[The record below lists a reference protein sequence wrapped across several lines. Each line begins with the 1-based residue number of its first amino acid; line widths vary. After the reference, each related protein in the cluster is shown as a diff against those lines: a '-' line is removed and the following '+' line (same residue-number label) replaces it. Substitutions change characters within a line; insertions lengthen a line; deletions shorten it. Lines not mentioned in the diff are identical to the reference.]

1 MLMMRFAEH
10 SMLTNQHSMMFTD
23 LRAADSIMWWSHLTF
38 TFLFS
43 QQAQVTKRLDAEEQ
57 RKDRTR
63 EEMVEEATELRK
75 LF

>member
-1 MLMMRFAEH
+1 MI
-10 SMLTNQHSMMFTD
+10 FTD
-23 LRAADSIMWWSHLTF
+23 FRAADSIMWWSHLTF
-38 TFLFS
+38 TSLFS
-43 QQAQVTKRLDAEEQ
+43 QQAQLKKRLDAEEQ

>member
-1 MLMMRFAEH
+1 MLIMRFAEH
-10 SMLTNQHSMMFTD
+10 SMLTNYHLMMFKD
-23 LRAADSIMWWSHLTF
+23 LRAVDVIMWWFHFTF

-43 QQAQVTKRLDAEEQ
+43 QQAQLKKRLDAEEQ

-63 EEMVEEATELRK
+63 QDMVEEATEFRK